1 MTTRRDSITAHIL
14 LLLVVAVWGAT
25 FVLVKDALVDASP
38 LLFNQ
43 IRMAIAFV
51 VLACIQWRIWRSLTR
66 SSLIAG
72 AAAGLFLA
80 VGYEFQTAGL
90 ARTTPSKSAFLTGL
104 VVVFVPLL
112 SAIPKLRPAGANGPR
127 WPALVGAVLAFLGI
141 LRLTLP
147 SGTPWRELGR
157 AINMGD
163 LLSLACALGFALHLL
178 TLGLMAR
185 KVPTGQLATLQ
196 IGFCALI
203 MTFATPAF
211 EKSYLHITPR
221 LLVAVGVCAV
231 FATAAAFSVQTWAQ
245 MHLKPAHTA
254 LLLSLEPAFA
264 WMMSLLL
271 RREAFSLRSAQGAV
285 LIFAGILVTEL
296 LTLPV
301 AMEAEAN
308 QSKA

>member
-1 MTTRRDSITAHIL
+1 MTTKRDSVTAHIL
-14 LLLVVAVWGAT
+14 LLAVVALWGAT

-43 IRMAIAFV
+43 IRMVLAFL
-51 VLACIQWRIWRSLTR
+51 VLACIHWRIWRSLTR
-66 SSLIAG
+66 PSLIAG
-72 AAAGLFLA
+72 ATAGFFLA
-80 VGYEFQTAGL
+80 AGYEFQTAGL

-112 SAIPKLRPAGANGPR
+112 SAIPKLRPAGSSGPR

-147 SGTPWRELGR
+147 AGTPLRELGE
-157 AINMGD
+157 AINVGD

-178 TLGLMAR
+178 TLGRMAR
-185 KVPTGQLATLQ
+185 EVPTGQLATLQ
-196 IGFCALI
+196 IGFCALM
-203 MTFATPAF
+203 MTLATPIF
-211 EKSYLHITPR
+211 EKSYLHVTPR
-221 LLVAVGVCAV
+221 LVFALGICAV

-245 MHLKPAHTA
+245 MHLKPTHTA

-296 LTLPV
+296 LTFPV
-301 AMEAEAN
+301 ALEAEAN
-308 QSKA
+308 QSEA